1 MNTTKK
7 WEKSAQNRR
16 FKAIVYTM
24 ACHLILFAGIVYSM
38 NSDIKELIPDF
49 AKEWFW
55 DGEKD
60 LQKEKNSKPSA

>member
-24 ACHLILFAGIVYSM
+24 AFHLILFAGIVYSM